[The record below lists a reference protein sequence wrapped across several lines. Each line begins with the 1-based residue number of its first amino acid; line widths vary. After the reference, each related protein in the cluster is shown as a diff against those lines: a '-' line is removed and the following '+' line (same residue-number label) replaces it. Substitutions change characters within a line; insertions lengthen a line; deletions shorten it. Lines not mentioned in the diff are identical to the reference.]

1 MHKRTLY
8 SACTTACDAHADSRT
23 RHTKCK
29 NAARGHIA
37 FSHFGD
43 AAAILSARGLVHKR
57 WHASISQGSC
67 ICTSYTS
74 VTYDMHM
81 HICTRC
87 TLYTCACRTAQNP
100 CQKRASL
107 MQHCMVA
114 ASRVDPIWP
123 KLVFS
128 ATADCA
134 LHPYVS
140 TTYGDRYHIHI
151 SKVEFLCAAGE
162 KVRNWEVKRS
172 NFSEKMAIR
181 TT

>member
-1 MHKRTLY
+1 MQGESSHACNRTLY
-8 SACTTACDAHADSRT
+8 SCRTACDVACSSRT
-23 RHTKCK
+23 HE
-29 NAARGHIA
+29 NAARGHTLP
-37 FSHFGD
+37 FRTVGD
-43 AAAILSARGLVHKR
+43 ATAILSARGLVHKR

-81 HICTRC
+81 HICARAAHC
-87 TLYTCACRTAQNP
+87 TQCACRTAQNP

-134 LHPYVS
+134 LHPYQV
-140 TTYGDRYHIHI
+140 RIHHLRRPI
-151 SKVEFLCAAGE
+151 PRTRKQGRVFARRRQKIWKLGIETVEC
-162 KVRNWEVKRS
+162 
-172 NFSEKMAIR
+172 
-181 TT
+181 

>member
-1 MHKRTLY
+1 MLIR
-8 SACTTACDAHADSRT
+8 AHE
-23 RHTKCK
+23 

-87 TLYTCACRTAQNP
+87 TLYTCACRTALNP

-114 ASRVDPIWP
+114 ASRVDPWP
-123 KLVFS
+123 KSWCS
-128 ATADCA
+128 AQQQTARCI
-134 LHPYVS
+134 H
-140 TTYGDRYHIHI
+140 TYPPPTGDRYHVHV
-151 SKVEFLCAAGE
+151 SKVEFLRAAARRRIFWKLG
-162 KVRNWEVKRS
+162 
-172 NFSEKMAIR
+172 SE
-181 TT
+181 TVEF

>member
-1 MHKRTLY
+1 MHT
-8 SACTTACDAHADSRT
+8 SHG
-23 RHTKCK
+23 

-81 HICTRC
+81 DMHICTRC
-87 TLYTCACRTAQNP
+87 TMYTCACRTAQNP

-140 TTYGDRYHIHI
+140 TTYRRPIPRTRKQGRVFARRRRKIWKLG
-151 SKVEFLCAAGE
+151 SETVEF
-162 KVRNWEVKRS
+162 
-172 NFSEKMAIR
+172 
-181 TT
+181 

>member
-81 HICTRC
+81 QICTRC

-100 CQKRASL
+100 WPKTRASL

-114 ASRVDPIWP
+114 ASRVDPWP

-128 ATADCA
+128 ATTDCA

-140 TTYGDRYHIHI
+140 TTYRRPIP
-151 SKVEFLCAAGE
+151 
-162 KVRNWEVKRS
+162 
-172 NFSEKMAIR
+172 R
-181 TT
+181 TRKQGRVFARRRRTIWKL

>member
-1 MHKRTLY
+1 MYDCVRC
-8 SACTTACDAHADSRT
+8 ACANSRT
-23 RHTKCK
+23 RHTKTRLEATLPCR
-29 NAARGHIA
+29 ALEMQLQ
-37 FSHFGD
+37 FSLHAGLFTSGGM
-43 AAAILSARGLVHKR
+43 LPSAKAH
-57 WHASISQGSC
+57 C

-114 ASRVDPIWP
+114 TSRVDPIWP

-140 TTYGDRYHIHI
+140 TTYGDRYHVHV
-151 SKVEFLCAAGE
+151 SEVEFLRAAGE
-162 KVRNWEVKRS
+162 NFGNWEVKRS
-172 NFSEKMAIR
+172 SFSEKMAISGHG
-181 TT
+181 TQHW

>member
-1 MHKRTLY
+1 MHKQTLY
-8 SACTTACDAHADSRT
+8 SACTTACDAHANSRT
-23 RHTKCK
+23 RHTKTRLEATLPFRTLEMQLQFSLHAGLFTSGGMLPSAK
-29 NAARGHIA
+29 AHAYARPI
-37 FSHFGD
+37 
-43 AAAILSARGLVHKR
+43 
-57 WHASISQGSC
+57 HAHLH
-67 ICTSYTS
+67 YP
-74 VTYDMHM
+74 VYDMHM

-140 TTYGDRYHIHI
+140 TTYRRPIPRTRKQGRVFARRRRKIWKLG
-151 SKVEFLCAAGE
+151 SETVEF
-162 KVRNWEVKRS
+162 
-172 NFSEKMAIR
+172 
-181 TT
+181 